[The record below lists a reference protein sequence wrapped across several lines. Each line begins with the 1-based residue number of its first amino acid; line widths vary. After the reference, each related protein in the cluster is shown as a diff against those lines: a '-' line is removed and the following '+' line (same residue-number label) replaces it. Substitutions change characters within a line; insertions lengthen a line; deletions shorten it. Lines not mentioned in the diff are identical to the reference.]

1 MWPGCLVC
9 HGGVSGR
16 CRSRIFG
23 PCKQF
28 MEMPSINGI
37 ASAVVAQAALIGKGA
52 KDVQINARR

>member
-1 MWPGCLVC
+1 
-9 HGGVSGR
+9 
-16 CRSRIFG
+16 
-23 PCKQF
+23 